1 MLTRNVINV
10 ILLIRDIDCRNMG
23 ENKMFKKL
31 RGVDLSYERQGFIRF
46 CCLTYS
52 DQPQETKDRILNLCI
67 RSGKDNYQALFEF
80 MTTSKSAVNIAA
92 KHFVTDMTLYRM
104 RKKFYH
110 AWFDVDGS
118 IPKKLPE
125 LG

>member
-1 MLTRNVINV
+1 
-10 ILLIRDIDCRNMG
+10 
-23 ENKMFKKL
+23 MFKKL